1 MVAVIAVQAVP
12 WAVEQRKAFAPAADR
27 AVAPVPTPEPRDT
40 PPPPPPVLTW
50 RVKPALPTCLTT
62 LVAAVHDLSVA
73 VTELKES
80 FVAARTAPAL
90 PAAPERP
97 SSAAPTEN
105 TTPALRERQP
115 DPATPAPPTLPTLEV
130 VTAPSSARVLVDGKP
145 IASAA
150 APLAPGWHTIKAS
163 AEHHDDV
170 EVTIEAP
177 ACSETLRVRLSL
189 PELDDSE
196 DDDADRAP

>member
-1 MVAVIAVQAVP
+1 VA
-12 WAVEQRKAFAPAADR
+12 
-27 AVAPVPTPEPRDT
+27 
-40 PPPPPPVLTW
+40 TW
-50 RVKPALPTCLTT
+50 GQKWG
-62 LVAAVHDLSVA
+62 
-73 VTELKES
+73 
-80 FVAARTAPAL
+80 ARSSDGVVL
-90 PAAPERP
+90 PAAP
-97 SSAAPTEN
+97 SAK
-105 TTPALRERQP
+105 Q
-115 DPATPAPPTLPTLEV
+115 
-130 VTAPSSARVLVDGKP
+130 
-145 IASAA
+145 A